1 MNKLNAEQE
10 ARAAELHRQ
19 ALVVNALDTSYS
31 ILEDRYFQ
39 KLVDG
44 GVTASWVTIGGAAL
58 QETTSAAAKVLAK
71 IGKNPDRMVQATTA
85 AEMEQAK
92 RDGKVAVVFT
102 TQNGAC
108 IEDDPTLLEMYHR
121 LGYRVMGITYSGA
134 NMLGAGCAERTRDVQ
149 GLSYLGVD
157 VVKEMERL
165 GILIDMSHAG
175 DATTW
180 DVLKLS
186 TKPVVFTHNNARALA
201 DTTRNK
207 PDDQIRAMAD
217 TGGVIGVAAVPRMCN
232 VDLRRATLDD
242 MLDHVDYLVKL
253 IGVDHV
259 GIGLDHTDATERY
272 PEPIKEPWTIWRERR
287 PEMLGT
293 WEDFFTVPY
302 AKGIESNAQVPN
314 IVRGLVARGYSDE
327 DVLKIMGGNW
337 LRVFREGTE
346 G

>member
-1 MNKLNAEQE
+1 
-10 ARAAELHRQ
+10 
-19 ALVVNALDTSYS
+19 
-31 ILEDRYFQ
+31 
-39 KLVDG
+39 
-44 GVTASWVTIGGAAL
+44 
-58 QETTSAAAKVLAK
+58 
-71 IGKNPDRMVQATTA
+71 
-85 AEMEQAK
+85 
-92 RDGKVAVVFT
+92 
-102 TQNGAC
+102 
-108 IEDDPTLLEMYHR
+108 
-121 LGYRVMGITYSGA
+121 
-134 NMLGAGCAERTRDVQ
+134 
-149 GLSYLGVD
+149 
-157 VVKEMERL
+157 
-165 GILIDMSHAG
+165 MSHAG

-186 TKPVVFTHNNARALA
+186 TKPVVFTHNNARALT

-232 VDLRRATLDD
+232 ADLKRATLDD

-272 PEPIKEPWTIWRERR
+272 PKPIQEPWTIWRERR